1 MREMIDKLVSDIV
14 LNKKERAFTKTS
26 ALSLTKTKFKNNS
39 HFYESLFLIKK
50 FFNAPKI
57 GIRVI
62 DDLQWVRMGPECKSI
77 LDKYGY
83 NYKATVNRRGFWI
96 QPQFKFNRVD
106 GFVGIQLMNTSY
118 NRTGFYRSGVFQD
131 NSLGESAKESFNTYG
146 IKGGATY
153 KINGRNYIFLN
164 ASNETLAPLFED
176 VFISPRTRDLTNP
189 NATTEKITAIEA
201 GYILRAPK
209 TKIRATAYFTQM
221 NDGINK

>member
-83 NYKATVNRRGFWI
+83 NY
-96 QPQFKFNRVD
+96 P
-106 GFVGIQLMNTSY
+106 
-118 NRTGFYRSGVFQD
+118 YRYD
-131 NSLGESAKESFNTYG
+131 GESMEDVYALFKKFCIQQGADIRAG
-146 IKGGATY
+146 ISPENDKKLQIPLKMAEELFGLAF
-153 KINGRNYIFLN
+153 R
-164 ASNETLAPLFED
+164 ETLVRHKSDPTIKEYLVMRDIPEEVD
-176 VFISPRTRDLTNP
+176 NVFGDLTS
-189 NATTEKITAIEA
+189 E
-201 GYILRAPK
+201 L
-209 TKIRATAYFTQM
+209 
-221 NDGINK
+221 